1 MPLRISKQGRLR
13 WKVENEGFNTQKNG
27 GFGLAH
33 KYARKDFNAMKNYYL
48 LMQIAHMI
56 AQLVEKLLVAQQGLK
71 QANRTIRAWVA
82 DVLAI
87 MKKETLTLRLIHQY
101 YLENKQLRY

>member
-1 MPLRISKQGRLR
+1 
-13 WKVENEGFNTQKNG
+13 
-27 GFGLAH
+27 
-33 KYARKDFNAMKNYYL
+33 MKNYYL

-101 YLENKQLRY
+101 YLENKQPSLLAVTNG